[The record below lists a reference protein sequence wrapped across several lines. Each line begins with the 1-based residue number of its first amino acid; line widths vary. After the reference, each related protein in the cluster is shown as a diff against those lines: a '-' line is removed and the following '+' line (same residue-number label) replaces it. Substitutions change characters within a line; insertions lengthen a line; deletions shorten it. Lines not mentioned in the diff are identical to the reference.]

1 MDHWKHFFLPWHG
14 FPAVRLLILFMAGI
28 LGAEMMESGSPVWFI
43 PVVLL
48 ILFLWGFFECLPQY
62 VAIRP
67 PAWLSSLLYL
77 FLVMGTAAT
86 AHMSTLDSENR
97 VDELQEKLN
106 LYAGEEALLRG
117 RVVRCRLQPKGATLT
132 VSVMS
137 STLGKKIWDEPW
149 RARII
154 AGDEA
159 DLSGLCRGRPA
170 EFLVEVARLNP
181 PTNPYAFDYPGWL
194 KRQRISLHGTLKT
207 TLWLDSGYDPS
218 FWGQLRESVRGRVES
233 RFNDRV
239 EPLALALLTGSRDRL
254 SEQEA
259 EAFSRAGIAHI
270 MAVSGLHIGFIL
282 TPFWWLLKWSRRWK
296 YGPVSLLV
304 GLIPVLTLYCGI
316 VSFSPSVCRASLMG
330 WFWMMSGVV
339 KRHADS
345 ANLMACS
352 AIILLFI
359 DTRQLFEP
367 GFQLSYGAVFILLLS
382 LPSIRRALPERL
394 RSGWLGAAV
403 TLVILTVIVQV
414 GLGPLV
420 GWYFGEIS
428 LAGPAVNLVTVPLLT
443 VVLPFSLI
451 LLTLPGAADGIAT
464 WLNEPNELMMEWIL
478 TVAETTG
485 RSDIAWTSVTID
497 SIWPFLFW
505 TGGLFWI
512 AVWDRP
518 RLRSYGTGILVAL
531 TVVWMGFRMAKAHQL
546 SRLEITV
553 LDVGQGD
560 AIHIK
565 TPNNRQLLVDTGRW
579 SPFGDTGERTLV
591 PYFRAKGIDKLD
603 ALILTHPHAD
613 HIGGTP
619 SLLKELPVKNIY
631 WSGVSYNSDI
641 AEGVMEQINEREVEH
656 RTVSSGDRIDL
667 DPSVRIY
674 VLGPEDREPGSSP
687 NDRSVVLKLVHYRVS
702 ILLTGDAEAEQER
715 LLVDR
720 YGRFLRSDLLK
731 VGHHGS
737 RTSSTTSF
745 LRMVQ
750 PEKSVVSV
758 GFYNRFGHPH
768 REAVRRLNLNAGAV
782 YYTGV
787 SGALRFWSD
796 GLRVEK
802 EP

>member
-1 MDHWKHFFLPWHG
+1 MDPWKRFFLPWHG
-14 FPAVRLLILFMAGI
+14 FPAVRLLALFMVGI
-28 LGAEMMESGSPVWFI
+28 LGAEMMASGSPVWLT
-43 PVVLL
+43 PVTLL
-48 ILFLWGFFECLPQY
+48 TLFLWGVFEWLPDLPS
-62 VAIRP
+62 VRLP
-67 PAWLSSLLYL
+67 SGLLSLLYL
-77 FLVMGTAAT
+77 LLVIGTAAA
-86 AHMSTLDSENR
+86 AHMSTLYREYR
-97 VDELQEKLN
+97 VGELQEKLN
-106 LYAGEEALLRG
+106 LYAGEEVLLRG
-117 RVVRCRLQPKGATLT
+117 HVVRCRLQPEGATLT
-132 VSVMS
+132 VSVKS
-137 STLGKKIWDEPW
+137 STLGKKTWDEPW
-149 RARII
+149 RARIMTS
-154 AGDEA
+154 DRT
-159 DLSGLCRGRPA
+159 DLYALCQGRPA

-181 PTNPYAFDYPGWL
+181 PTNPHAFDYPGWL
-194 KRQRISLHGTLKT
+194 KYRGVSLHGTLIT
-207 TLWLDSGYDPS
+207 TLWIDFEHSSS

-259 EAFSRAGIAHI
+259 VAFSRAGMAHI

-296 YGPVSLLV
+296 YGPDTLLV
-304 GLIPVLTLYCGI
+304 GLVPVLILYCGI

-339 KRHADS
+339 KRQADS

-352 AIILLFI
+352 AIILLFM

-367 GFQLSYGAVFILLLS
+367 GFQLSYGAVFILLLA
-382 LPSIRRALPERL
+382 LPAIRRVLPERL
-394 RSGWLGAAV
+394 RSGWAGAAV
-403 TLVILTVIVQV
+403 TLVILTVTVQV

-428 LAGPAVNLVTVPLLT
+428 LAGPVANLVTVPLLT
-443 VVLPFSLI
+443 VVLPFSLT
-451 LLTLPGAADGIAT
+451 LLMLPNVADRLAM
-464 WLNEPNELMMEWIL
+464 WLNEPNEIMLEWIL
-478 TVAETTG
+478 TVAETVG
-485 RSDIAWTSVTID
+485 RSDMAWTSVTID

-531 TVVWMGFRMAKAHQL
+531 TVVWMGFRVVEARQPSKL
-546 SRLEITV
+546 VITV

-565 TPNNRQLLVDTGRW
+565 TPNNQQILVDTGRW

-591 PYFRAKGIDKLD
+591 PYFRTKGIERLD

-613 HIGGTP
+613 HIGGTL
-619 SLLKELPVKNIY
+619 SLLKELQVKNIY
-631 WSGVSYNSDI
+631 WSGLSYNSDI
-641 AEGVMEQINEREVEH
+641 AESVMEQINEREAGY
-656 RTVSSGDRIDL
+656 RTVSSGDRIDM
-667 DPSVRIY
+667 DSSVRIY
-674 VLGPEDREPGSSP
+674 VLGPEDREAESST
-687 NDRSVVLKLVHYRVS
+687 NDRSVVLKLVHHRAS
-702 ILLTGDAEAEQER
+702 ILLAGDAEAEQEK

-750 PEKSVVSV
+750 PGKSVVSV

-768 REAVRRLNLNAGAV
+768 REAVRRLNLNAGTV

-802 EP
+802 ES

>member
-1 MDHWKHFFLPWHG
+1 MDPWKRFFLPWHG
-14 FPAVRLLILFMAGI
+14 FPAVRLLVLFMVGI
-28 LGAEMMESGSPVWFI
+28 LGAEMMASGTLFWLTPVI
-43 PVVLL
+43 LL
-48 ILFLWGFFECLPQY
+48 TLFLWGVFEWLPGLFS
-62 VAIRP
+62 VRLP
-67 PAWLSSLLYL
+67 SGLSSQLYL
-77 FLVMGTAAT
+77 FLIIGTAAT
-86 AHMSTLDSENR
+86 AHMSTLDREYR
-97 VDELQEKLN
+97 VGELQEKLN
-106 LYAGEEALLRG
+106 LYAGEEVLIRG
-117 RVVRCRLQPKGATLT
+117 RVVRCRLQSEGAVLT
-132 VSVMS
+132 VSVKS
-137 STLGKKIWDEPW
+137 STLGKKTWDEPW

-154 AGDEA
+154 SSERA
-159 DLSGLCRGRPA
+159 DLSVLCQGRPA
-170 EFLVEVARLNP
+170 EFLVEVARMNP
-181 PTNPYAFDYPGWL
+181 PTNPHAFDYPGWL
-194 KRQRISLHGTLKT
+194 KRQGISLHGTLKK
-207 TLWLDSGYDPS
+207 TLWIDLDHSPL
-218 FWGQLRESVRGRVES
+218 FWGQLREIVRERVKG

-254 SEQEA
+254 SEQET

-282 TPFWWLLKWSRRWK
+282 TPFWWLLRWSRRWR
-296 YGPVSLLV
+296 YGPVCLLL
-304 GLIPVLTLYCGI
+304 GLVPVLILYCGI

-339 KRHADS
+339 KRQADS

-352 AIILLFI
+352 ALILLFM

-382 LPSIRRALPERL
+382 LPAIRRALPERF
-394 RSGWLGAAV
+394 RSGWAGTAA
-403 TLVILTVIVQV
+403 TLVILTITVQV

-420 GWYFGEIS
+420 VWYFGEIS
-428 LAGPAVNLVTVPLLT
+428 LAGPAANLVTVPLLT
-443 VVLPFSLI
+443 VALPYSLI
-451 LLTLPGAADGIAT
+451 LLTLPGGADGLAR
-464 WLNEPNELMMEWIL
+464 WLNEPNERMMEWIWM
-478 TVAETTG
+478 VAETVG
-485 RSDIAWTSVTID
+485 RSDMAWISVTID

-505 TGGLFWI
+505 IGGLFWVS
-512 AVWDRP
+512 VWDRA
-518 RLRSYGTGILVAL
+518 RLRSFGTGILVSL
-531 TVVWMGFRMAKAHQL
+531 TVVWMGFRVAEARQPSKLAM
-546 SRLEITV
+546 TV

-565 TPNNRQLLVDTGRW
+565 TPNNQQILVDTGRW

-591 PYFRAKGIDKLD
+591 PYFRAKGIERLD

-613 HIGGTP
+613 HIGGTL
-619 SLLKELPVKNIY
+619 SLLKELSVKNIY
-631 WSGVSYNSDI
+631 WSGLSYNSDI
-641 AEGVMEQINEREVEH
+641 AESVMEQIIERDVGH

-667 DPSVRIY
+667 DPSVRMY
-674 VLGPEDREPGSSP
+674 VLGPEGGEAGSSP
-687 NDRSVVLKLVHYRVS
+687 NDRSVVLKLVHHRVS
-702 ILLTGDAEAEQER
+702 ILLAGDAEAEQER

-768 REAVRRLNLNAGAV
+768 REAVHRLNLNAGAV

-787 SGALRFWSD
+787 SGALSFWSD